1 MSLFVVFEEL
11 KKVEEFNNIFEVL
24 PSLNLAENVENGLD
38 YLILHGESVIEAI
51 RQFALFFIVKLE
63 TFLSWLPWWGWII
76 IIFGLSCRLLN
87 WKKGIILSAM
97 TFFIG
102 WLGYWEMMTITVA
115 IVITAIC
122 FSLFIGIPLGILM
135 AKNDVIEKFVHP
147 ILDAM
152 QTTPSFVYLLP
163 AVMLFGLGKV
173 PAVLATTIYAL
184 PPVVRM
190 TNLGIRNVDDTSIM
204 VADSFGCTAFQKLVK
219 IQLPQAMTMITAGIN
234 QTTMMALGMIITS
247 AMIGAKGLGIVIL
260 SAIGR
265 LEVGV
270 CAEVGICIVFVAI
283 TLDRLTQGLARLF
296 NGE

>member
-1 MSLFVVFEEL
+1 MLQS
-11 KKVEEFNNIFEVL
+11 FNNIFNIL
-24 PSLNLAENVENGLD
+24 PSLNLAENVEKGLD
-38 YLILHGESVIEAI
+38 YLILHGEPVIEAI
-51 RQFALFFIVKLE
+51 QQFTLFFIARLE
-63 TFLSWLPWWGWII
+63 TFLAWLPWWGWMI
-76 IIFGLSCRLLN
+76 IIFGASCKLLN
-87 WKKGIILSAM
+87 WKKGIILSGM
-97 TFFIG
+97 TFVIG
-102 WLGYWEMMTITVA
+102 WLGYWEMMNITVA
-115 IVITAIC
+115 IVITSIF
-122 FSLFIGIPLGILM
+122 FSLFMGIPMGIIM
-135 AKNDVIEKFVHP
+135 AKSDTVEKIIHP

-173 PAVLATTIYAL
+173 PAVFATTIYAL

-204 VADSFGCTAFQKLVK
+204 VADSFGCTPFQKLVK

>member
-1 MSLFVVFEEL
+1 MDT
-11 KKVEEFNNIFEVL
+11 FNNIFEVL
-24 PSLNLAENVENGLD
+24 PPLNLAEHVENGLD
-38 YLILHGESVIEAI
+38 YLVLHGENVIEAM
-51 RQFALFFIVKLE
+51 RQFALFFVANLE
-63 TFLSWLPWWGWII
+63 TFLSWLPWWGWVLF
-76 IIFGLSCRLLN
+76 IFLISCKLLN
-87 WKKGIILSAM
+87 WKKGIVLSFM

-102 WLGYWEMMTITVA
+102 WLGYWEMMNITVA
-115 IVITAIC
+115 IVITSIF
-122 FSLFIGIPLGILM
+122 FSLFIGIPLGIIM
-135 AKNDVIEKFVHP
+135 AKSDTVEKVIHP
-147 ILDAM
+147 VLDAM

-173 PAVLATTIYAL
+173 PAVFATTIYAL

-204 VADSFGCTAFQKLVK
+204 VADSFGCTPFQKLMK

>member
-1 MSLFVVFEEL
+1 MENINNVFE
-11 KKVEEFNNIFEVL
+11 NL
-24 PSLNLAENVENGLD
+24 PSLNVADHVEYGLD
-38 YLILHGESVIEAI
+38 WIILYGESVISVI
-51 RQFALFFIVKLE
+51 RSVTLFFISNLE
-63 TFLSWLPWWGWII
+63 SFLKWLPWYGWILV
-76 IIFGLSCRLLN
+76 IFFLSCKLLS
-87 WKKGIILSAM
+87 WKKGILFGIM
-97 TFFIG
+97 TFLIG
-102 WLGYWEMMTITVA
+102 WLGYWQLMNVTVS
-115 IVITAIC
+115 IVLTSIF
-122 FSLFIGIPLGILM
+122 FSLFLGIPLGILI
-135 AKNDVIEKFVHP
+135 ARNNTIEKIVHP

-190 TNLGIRNVDDTSIM
+190 TNLGIRNVTETALM
-204 VADSFGCTAFQKLVK
+204 VAESFGCTSLQKLLK

-247 AMIGAKGLGIVIL
+247 AMIGAEGLGLEIL

-265 LEVGV
+265 MDVGV

-283 TLDRLTQGLARLF
+283 ILDRITQGIARKF
-296 NGE
+296 SEE

>member
-11 KKVEEFNNIFEVL
+11 KMLQSFNNIFNIL
-24 PSLNLAENVENGLD
+24 PSLNLAENVEKGLD
-38 YLILHGESVIEAI
+38 YLILHGEPVIEAI
-51 RQFALFFIVKLE
+51 QQFTLFFIARLE
-63 TFLSWLPWWGWII
+63 TFLAWLPWWGWMI
-76 IIFGLSCRLLN
+76 IIFGASCKLLN
-87 WKKGIILSAM
+87 WKKGIILSGM
-97 TFFIG
+97 TFVIG
-102 WLGYWEMMTITVA
+102 WLGYWEMMNITVA
-115 IVITAIC
+115 IVITSIF
-122 FSLFIGIPLGILM
+122 FSLFMGIPMGIIM
-135 AKNDVIEKFVHP
+135 AKSDTVEKIIHP

-173 PAVLATTIYAL
+173 PAVFATTIYAL

-204 VADSFGCTAFQKLVK
+204 VADSFGCTPFQKLVK

>member
-1 MSLFVVFEEL
+1 MQDFT
-11 KKVEEFNNIFEVL
+11 NIFDVL
-24 PSLNLAENVENGLD
+24 PSLELAEKVEKGLD
-38 YLILHGESVIEAI
+38 YLILHGESLIEGI
-51 RQFALFFIVKLE
+51 RQFVLFFITKLE
-63 TFLSWLPWWGWII
+63 TFLSWLPWWGWIV
-76 IIFGLSCRLLN
+76 IIFGVSCKLLN
-87 WKKGIILSAM
+87 WKKGIVLSCM
-97 TFFIG
+97 TFFVG

-115 IVITAIC
+115 IVITSIF
-122 FSLFIGIPLGILM
+122 FSLFMGIPLGIIM
-135 AKNDVIEKFVHP
+135 AKNDTIERIIHP
-147 ILDAM
+147 VLDAM

-173 PAVLATTIYAL
+173 PAVFATTIYAL

-204 VADSFGCTAFQKLVK
+204 VADSFGCTPFQKLVK

-296 NGE
+296 NGD